1 MVKNNRFMSLD
12 GLKFLLFMGVFLFHA
27 GYFPLGWGGVEFFL
41 VITSF
46 LLTNKILKNDH
57 NVDVHVGKM
66 IVKRWRRLSPLFY
79 LLVILLTVYYF
90 SHEYSIP
97 EDLWSFFVYGQNF
110 FWLFN
115 EGATKVPACFH
126 FWYLPLD
133 FYLFIVWIVIL
144 KYVRRERLRV
154 VLLSLLVFSIA
165 YRSCCSMFISNVAF
179 SYTMPWGLFDTFALG
194 SLATL
199 AMYEKKSFKTKAL
212 LSSLAGFVLLVI
224 STVFMC
230 KIHGTGILKSIM
242 LFSSAEYY
250 GHHPITIQIILVMTL
265 FAYTAVWFCMS
276 ERKHFGVLSNAKV
289 AKLGTMSYE
298 LYVLHFP
305 ALFFTRQY
313 VTNNKIAVAVIAIT
327 ATILLSF
334 LWDNRNKIS
343 LNNRRI

>member
-1 MVKNNRFMSLD
+1 MQDTFHLD
-12 GLKFLLFMGVFLFHA
+12 G
-27 GYFPLGWGGVEFFL
+27 GGVEFFL

-46 LLTNKILKNDH
+46 LLTNKILNNDH

-79 LLVILLTVYYF
+79 LVVILLTIYYF

-133 FYLFIVWIVIL
+133 LYLFIVWIVIL

-194 SLATL
+194 SLAAL

-212 LSSLAGFVLLVI
+212 LSSLAGFVLFVI
-224 STVFMC
+224 CTVSMC
-230 KIHGTGILKSIM
+230 KIHETSVLKSIM

-250 GHHPITIQIILVMTL
+250 GHHPMTISILLVMSL
-265 FAYTAVWFCMS
+265 LAYSAVWFCVS
-276 ERKHFGVLSNAKV
+276 ERKQFGILSHSIM
-289 AKLGTMSYE
+289 AKLGTWSYE

-305 ALFFTRQY
+305 VLYFTKTY
-313 VTNNKIAVAVIAIT
+313 VTDIKLLIALISLIV
-327 ATILLSF
+327 TIFLSF
-334 LWDNRNKIS
+334 LWDSRKLIIIKRNHE
-343 LNNRRI
+343 